1 MKNYIVKLPQ
11 KNDSQ
16 KYVGVF
22 GATYVLSHAYQ
33 FPELSKAMRVARL
46 LTGSSIVPIV
56 NVGLEI
62 FEVVGLNVLIIHR
75 RETTGIALREPVR
88 S

>member
-1 MKNYIVKLPQ
+1 MKKYIVKLASHDR
-11 KNDSQ
+11 K
-16 KYVGVF
+16 KYLGTF
-22 GATYVLSHAYQ
+22 GSTTVLVHAYQ
-33 FPELSKAMRVARL
+33 FPELSTAIRVARL
-46 LTGSSIVPIV
+46 LSGSIVPVV

-62 FEVVGLNVLIIHR
+62 FEVDGLNVLVIHR

>member
-1 MKNYIVKLPQ
+1 MKKYIVKLASHDR
-11 KNDSQ
+11 K
-16 KYVGVF
+16 KYLGTF
-22 GATYVLSHAYQ
+22 GSTTVLVHAYQ
-33 FPELSKAMRVARL
+33 FPELSTAIRVARL
-46 LTGSSIVPIV
+46 LSGSIVPVV

-62 FEVVGLNVLIIHR
+62 CEVDGLNVLVIHR

>member
-1 MKNYIVKLPQ
+1 MKKYIVKLASHDR
-11 KNDSQ
+11 K
-16 KYVGVF
+16 KYLGTF
-22 GATYVLSHAYQ
+22 GSTTVLVHAYQ
-33 FPELSKAMRVARL
+33 FPELSTAIRVARL
-46 LTGSSIVPIV
+46 LGGSSIVPVV

-62 FEVVGLNVLIIHR
+62 FEVNGLNVLIIHR